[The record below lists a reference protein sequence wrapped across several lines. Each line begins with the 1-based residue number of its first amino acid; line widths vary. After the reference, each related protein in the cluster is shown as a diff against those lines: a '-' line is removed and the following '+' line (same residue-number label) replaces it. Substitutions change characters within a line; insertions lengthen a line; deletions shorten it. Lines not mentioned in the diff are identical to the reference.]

1 MLLEPALPAP
11 AASAAPTAPA
21 ATLPALRQDLQL
33 HAAARNTD
41 GSPAWMIQDPVT
53 NRFFRIGWLE
63 FELLC
68 RWQSDPQA
76 LLAQLEQETPL
87 SADEE
92 TLDGLVKFLEHNS
105 LLRADSPEAS
115 ARLNGIAARQRKR
128 DLRWLLH
135 NYLFIRI
142 PLVRPDRLLQRLLHH
157 LGFIYTRWFAALILG
172 LSIWGVA
179 LASRQ
184 WDVFLVSFQDS
195 FTPAGILA
203 YMTALAFAKI
213 MHELGHALT
222 ATRYGVRVA
231 HMGVSFVVLFPMLYT
246 DTSESWRLTDRR
258 QRLAIVAAGVTTELA
273 IAGLST
279 LGWSLSSDGAVRS
292 AFFFLATTSWILTVA
307 INASPF
313 MRFDGYF
320 LLSDLLDFPN
330 LHQRSFAFGRQRMR
344 NALLGW
350 NEPAPEPLSPAM
362 QRFLTVFA
370 YIVWAV
376 RFTVFLGIAVSVY
389 LYFFKALGIFLFLV
403 EIAWFIVMPAWS
415 EIKVWIARRHD
426 IPRTRRLGALLLLTG
441 LALLLCLPWK
451 QAVDAPGWIRAERSQ
466 VIYAPFPAQLS
477 EIRPAGPVQAG
488 QLLAGFTSPDMQAQ
502 RRQALASNATIWAE
516 LQRSGMIEEEQV
528 RRSTLSS
535 RLRQGQAE
543 SLSADE
549 ELQRLE
555 LKAPFDGVISDIDP
569 QLKPGVWVKPDQP
582 LGIIYRPDAW
592 IAEAYTQQESLS
604 RLQVGDTARVYTSD
618 SSAPLA
624 ARVIGIDSTR
634 TQKLP
639 DPMLDAA
646 HGGSIRV
653 STVNQSQEVQHA
665 LYRVTLALDQ
675 APDQA
680 RSQLVK
686 VVIQG
691 EPHSIAGHWL
701 RYLGALAIR
710 ESGF

>member
-1 MLLEPALPAP
+1 MLLEPALHAP
-11 AASAAPTAPA
+11 PPTQTERAQ
-21 ATLPALRQDLQL
+21 TLPPLRQDLQL

-63 FELLC
+63 FELLR
-68 RWQSDPQA
+68 RWQHDPQA
-76 LLAQLEQETPL
+76 LLEQLEQETPL
-87 SADEE
+87 DADAE
-92 TLDGLVKFLEHNS
+92 TLDDLVKFLEHNS

-115 ARLNGIAARQRKR
+115 ARLGTIAARQRKR

-135 NYLFIRI
+135 NYLFVRV
-142 PLVRPDRLLQRLLHH
+142 PLVRPNRLLQRMLHY
-157 LGFIYTRWFAALILG
+157 LGFIYTRWFAALVLG
-172 LSIWGVA
+172 LSLWGIV

-203 YMTALAFAKI
+203 YMTALAFAKV

-246 DTSESWRLTDRR
+246 DTSESWKLTDRR

-273 IAGLST
+273 IAGLAT

-330 LHQRSFAFGRQRMR
+330 LHQRSFAFGRQRLR

-350 NEPAPEPLSPAM
+350 QEPAPEPLSPSM

-370 YIVWAV
+370 YIVWFV

-415 EIKVWIARRHD
+415 EIKVWIARRQE
-426 IPRTRRLGALLLLTG
+426 IPRQRRIGGLLILTALVLF
-441 LALLLCLPWK
+441 LCLPWK
-451 QAVDAPGWIRAERSQ
+451 RAIDAPGWIRAESSQ
-466 VIYAPFPAQLS
+466 ILYAPFPAQLS
-477 EIRPAGPVQAG
+477 HIQPAGLVRRG
-488 QLLAGFTSPDMQAQ
+488 QVLATFVSPDMQAQ
-502 RRQALASNATIWAE
+502 RQQAIASNATLWAE

-528 RRSTLSS
+528 RRAALSS
-535 RLRQGQAE
+535 RLRQGQAQ
-543 SLSADE
+543 SLGTDE

-555 LKAPFDGVISDIDP
+555 LKAPFDGVISDLDP
-569 QLKPGVWVKPDQP
+569 QLKPGVWVKPDQA
-582 LGIIYRPDAW
+582 LGIVYQPTAW
-592 IAEAYTQQESLS
+592 IAEAYTRQENLS
-604 RLQVGDTARVYTSD
+604 RLQVGDTARVYTS
-618 SSAPLA
+618 SHSAPLA
-624 ARVIGIDSTR
+624 ARVLSIDSTR
-634 TQKLP
+634 THTLP

-653 STVNQSQEVQHA
+653 STINQSQEVQQA
-665 LYRVTLALDQ
+665 LYRVTLALDTPP
-675 APDQA
+675 AQA
-680 RSQLVK
+680 RSQLVQ

>member
-1 MLLEPALPAP
+1 MQLESAIAAPSAPAP
-11 AASAAPTAPA
+11 ELT
-21 ATLPALRQDLQL
+21 TLPALRQDLQL
-33 HAAARNTD
+33 HTAARNKD

-63 FELLC
+63 FELLR
-68 RWQSDPQA
+68 RWQRDPET
-76 LLAQLEQETPL
+76 LLERLERETPL
-87 SADEE
+87 NADEE
-92 TLDGLVKFLEHNS
+92 VLAGLVAFLEHNS
-105 LLRADSPEAS
+105 LLRADTPEAS
-115 ARLNGIAARQRKR
+115 ARLGAIAARQRRR

-135 NYLFIRI
+135 NYLFIRV
-142 PLVRPDRLLQRLLHH
+142 PLVRPDRLLQRMLRCLS
-157 LGFIYTRWFAALILG
+157 FIYTRWFAALILG
-172 LSIWGVA
+172 LTIWGVA

-184 WDVFLVSFQDS
+184 WDVFLASFQDS
-195 FTPAGILA
+195 FTPSGILA

-246 DTSESWRLTDRR
+246 DASESWKLTDRR
-258 QRLAIVAAGVTTELA
+258 QRLAIVAAGIITELA

-279 LGWSLSSDGAVRS
+279 LGWSLASDGVVRS
-292 AFFFLATTSWILTVA
+292 AFFFLATTSWILTVV

-330 LHQRSFAFGRQRMR
+330 LHQRSFAFGRQRLR

-350 NEPAPEPLSPAM
+350 QEPAPEPLTPVM
-362 QRFLTVFA
+362 QRFLAIFA
-370 YIVWAV
+370 YFVWGV

-403 EIAWFIVMPAWS
+403 EIAWFIVMPVWS
-415 EIKVWIARRHD
+415 EVKIWVAHRGKIARA
-426 IPRTRRLGALLLLTG
+426 RRAGFLALSSALLLF
-441 LALLLCLPWK
+441 LCLPWK
-451 QAVDAPGWIRAERSQ
+451 RAVEAPGWIQAEHSQ
-466 VIYAPFPAQLS
+466 VLYAPFPAQLS
-477 EIRPAGPVQAG
+477 YIHPPGPVRTG
-488 QLLAGFTSPDMQAQ
+488 QLLASFVSPDMQAQ
-502 RRQALASNATIWAE
+502 RQQAMASSATTWAE
-516 LQRSGMIEEEQV
+516 LQRSGVIEEEQV
-528 RRSTLSS
+528 RRATLSS

-543 SLSADE
+543 SLSAAE

-555 LKAPFDGVISDIDP
+555 LKAPFNGMVSDIDP
-569 QLKPGVWVKPDQP
+569 QLKPGVWVKPDQA
-582 LGIIYRPDAW
+582 LGLVYRPDAW
-592 IAEAYTQQESLS
+592 IAEAYTRQESLS
-604 RLQVGDTARVYTSD
+604 RLQVGAAARVYTST
-618 SSAPLA
+618 SSAPIA
-624 ARVIGIDSTR
+624 ARILSIDSTR

-653 STVNQSQEVQHA
+653 STVNQNQEVQHA
-665 LYRVTLALDQ
+665 LYRVTLALEE
-675 APDQA
+675 PPGQA
-680 RSQLVK
+680 RSQLVN